1 MFRATN
7 LQGLGRWQRVTI
19 KPLIGRSIGHSL
31 LPDCMVQMVREGIQE
46 KPVGWD
52 TQGSS
57 LEEVELKRRSGLKHG
72 NFQADEKLGG
82 ITVV

>member
-1 MFRATN
+1 
-7 LQGLGRWQRVTI
+7 
-19 KPLIGRSIGHSL
+19 
-31 LPDCMVQMVREGIQE
+31 MVQMVREGIQE